1 MIRTHK
7 VFYFH
12 VILILDLIKTF
23 LIKVSVVDG
32 YSHSLGSKPACSSNS
47 MKVCL
52 SVTNPRGSIFIVVL
66 RAIRVVVLVFG
77 EIRMAVLKDFR
88 FQFGQPLFYFFI
100 VFDALS
106 IHTRLNEDVCL
117 LSQIFDQG

>member
-12 VILILDLIKTF
+12 VILVLDLIKTF

-32 YSHSLGSKPACSSNS
+32 YSHSLDSKPACSSDS

-52 SVTNPRGSIFIVVL
+52 SVTNPRGSIFIVAL
-66 RAIRVVVLVFG
+66 RVVVLVFG

-117 LSQIFDQG
+117 LFQIFDQG